1 MGASLDPMLREAML
15 AEIDRELSRRKI
27 DEMYPES
34 GPLRRELYPKHM
46 EFFKAGADYRERCAM
61 AANRV
66 GKALVHGTRV
76 ATPAGWREIETLSP
90 GDLVIAGDGS
100 IVRVLGVYPQGEV
113 DLFALSF
120 DGVHE
125 ITTCAEHLWRY
136 LPPAGRYET
145 RHSHGKQQANPAYGV
160 WKVGNTQE
168 LTQFKLSSARQR
180 PVVPI
185 TKPFSLDAAGQALP
199 IDPYVLGLLLGDG
212 GLSRDSIKFSSA
224 DAELVAAIEAHY
236 KVSKYSG
243 YDYGVLGATPDV
255 RELGLLGCTSAT
267 KFVPDQY
274 LYADKQ
280 ARLAVLQGLMDT
292 DGHIGLCNGAME
304 FSTVSDALAD
314 GFEWLAISLGM
325 KVRRVRRHT
334 KSQHGTG
341 QPSWRIVLRSPE
353 LCPFRLPRKVLRWK
367 PLQET
372 GDWLLHSVTPAGR
385 GLATCIEVDHPSH
398 TFVIEHGIVTHN
410 TEGMGG
416 YETALHLTGRY
427 PNWWTGRRFEH
438 PVQFWAAGKT
448 NETTRDIVQR
458 KLFGPVRGAG
468 PEKHFDGTGLIYG
481 DSIGKIAWKQG
492 VSDLADTVLIQ
503 HVSGGWSELG
513 LKSYQQG
520 RGSFEGTERHGIWLD
535 EEPPLEIYSECLIRT
550 ATTDG
555 IVYITFT
562 PLEGTTGTV
571 MMFLQPDTGRKAVH

>member
-1 MGASLDPMLREAML
+1 MDDDLRSAML
-15 AEIDRELSRRKI
+15 AQIDRELSRRKI
-27 DEMYPES
+27 DSMYPAE

-46 EFFKAGADYRERCAM
+46 EFFAVGAQYRERCAM

-66 GKALVHGTRV
+66 GKALKHGTRV
-76 ATPAGWREIETLSP
+76 ATPSGWRAIEDLVV
-90 GDLVIAGDGS
+90 GDAVIAGDGS
-100 IVRVLGVYPQGEV
+100 ITRVVGVFPQGEV
-113 DLFALSF
+113 DLFGVCF
-120 DGVHE
+120 DGAHT
-125 ITTCAEHLWRY
+125 ITTCGEHLWRY
-136 LPPAGRYET
+136 LPPSARYP
-145 RHSHGKQQANPAYGV
+145 RRNSHGRIQDNPAYGN
-160 WKVGNTQE
+160 WTVGNTRE
-168 LTQFKLSSARQR
+168 LAGFKLSSPRQR
-180 PVVPI
+180 PVVPCA
-185 TKPFSLDAAGQALP
+185 KPFDLP
-199 IDPYVLGLLLGDG
+199 ARELIIDPYVLGLLLGDG
-212 GLSRDSIKFSSA
+212 GLSRDSVKFTSA
-224 DAELVAAIEAHY
+224 DAELPAAIETAGY
-236 KVSKYSG
+236 KMTRYSG
-243 YDYGVLGATPDV
+243 YDHGVLGITPKV
-255 RELGLLGCTSAT
+255 RALGLLGCTSAT
-267 KFVPDQY
+267 KFIPDDY
-274 LYADKQ
+274 LIANQQD
-280 ARLAVLQGLMDT
+280 RLALLQGLMDT
-292 DGHIGLCNGAME
+292 DGSVTSTGAME
-304 FSTVSDALAD
+304 YATVSDALAD
-314 GFEWLAISLGM
+314 GFEWLAASLGM
-325 KVRRVRRHT
+325 KVRRVRRRT
-334 KSQHGTG
+334 KSQNGTG
-341 QPSWRIVLRSPE
+341 QPSWRLLLRSPSV
-353 LCPFRLPRKVLRWK
+353 CPFRLARKVERWRPLR
-367 PLQET
+367 ET
-372 GDWLLHSVTPAGR
+372 GDWLVHSVTPAGR
-385 GLATCIEVDHPSH
+385 GLATCIEVAHESH

-427 PNWWTGRRFEH
+427 PDWWTGRRFDH

-503 HVSGGWSELG
+503 HVSGGRSELG